1 MFSSGIE
8 RGEWHEIDEFML
20 HRKNENKMFTTAYL
34 NAKPRLIFT
43 EEGQKGLLLRREG
56 DSVSSQQY
64 IDMLPL
70 FRFFNYKCLSR

>member
-34 NAKPRLIFT
+34 NAKP
-43 EEGQKGLLLRREG
+43 
-56 DSVSSQQY
+56 
-64 IDMLPL
+64 
-70 FRFFNYKCLSR
+70 